1 MRTHDRGA
9 DSMSKAACGDEL
21 DEQIE
26 ALVRNSGSVDPAE
39 IVDVVESVM
48 STVSGDLSTVNQ
60 RLYGEIESLARFIH
74 TAKAEIASMRPDE
87 IKTEHLAAA
96 TDELEVIIGQTES
109 ATNSIFEAVET
120 IEQLCEKM
128 DAETSEAV
136 TNAVTT
142 VYEACG
148 FQDLTGQRISKVVV
162 ALQHIEHKIEGLL
175 EAFGHEFGRYA
186 EAQDG
191 DGSEAPTR
199 RPGKAD
205 RPDED
210 LMNGPQKPGEGTTQ
224 DEIDALFD

>member
-1 MRTHDRGA
+1 
-9 DSMSKAACGDEL
+9 
-21 DEQIE
+21 
-26 ALVRNSGSVDPAE
+26 
-39 IVDVVESVM
+39 
-48 STVSGDLSTVNQ
+48 
-60 RLYGEIESLARFIH
+60 
-74 TAKAEIASMRPDE
+74 MRPDE

-128 DAETSEAV
+128 DAETAEAV

-162 ALQHIEHKIEGLL
+162 ALQHIEQKIEGLL
-175 EAFGHEFGRYA
+175 EAFGTEFGRHVEAA
-186 EAQDG
+186 ESG
-191 DGSEAPTR
+191 GSEPATR